1 MESRYESLALFSP
14 AIFHTYHLHK
24 LFNYFLDLVME
35 YDYQCEILVG
45 SHTPPPSLG
54 DGTGISN
61 QVADEAEAGT
71 WTGGAAQT
79 CYHPR
84 DGDTSPNL
92 FVPYR
97 TDTGGQQGAIRA
109 SCGIFPPSVATH
121 LSEVFKNT
129 LSTKRW
135 FMDYTSERRGDLS
148 EWVVKAV
155 HVLPDTPVPMTFAP
169 GSNFR
174 PGTGVILRHST
185 RSQNPH
191 ASDQVTDGDLETR
204 SAVFV
209 LEFRPD
215 WRVDS

>member
-54 DGTGISN
+54 DGTGISI
-61 QVADEAEAGT
+61 QVADEAEAGN
-71 WTGGAAQT
+71 WTGGAAQI
-79 CYHPR
+79 CYHSR
-84 DGDTSPNL
+84 NDHTSPNF

-97 TDTGGQQGAIRA
+97 TDTRGQHGAIRA
-109 SCGIFPPSVATH
+109 SCGLFPPSVASH

-135 FMDYTSERRGDLS
+135 FMDYGSERRGDLS

-155 HVLPDTPVPMTFAP
+155 HVLPDTPVPMIFSP

-174 PGTGVILRHST
+174 PGTGVGLSHSPG
-185 RSQNPH
+185 SQNPH
-191 ASDQVTDGDLETR
+191 VSGQATDGDLETR
-204 SAVFV
+204 PAVFA
-209 LEFRPD
+209 LEFRSD
-215 WRVDS
+215 WLV